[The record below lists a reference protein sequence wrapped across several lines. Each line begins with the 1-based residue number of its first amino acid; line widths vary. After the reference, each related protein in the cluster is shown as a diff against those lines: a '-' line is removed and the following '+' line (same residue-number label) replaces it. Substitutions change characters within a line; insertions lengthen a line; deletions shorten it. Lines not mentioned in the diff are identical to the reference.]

1 MKNIAVTVCL
11 SVIALSALGGDMSN
25 SIELTQLYIVG
36 DATHTA
42 WDLGKADEMHRIDKG
57 VFEWTGELAGGKDF
71 KFMNSRD
78 GWHKHIVATSGEY
91 ITWPFMPTGGWT
103 ESMTASSTWPG
114 RADIPSSPISIPC
127 A

>member
-78 GWHKHIVATSGEY
+78 GWHKHIVATS
-91 ITWPFMPTGGWT
+91 
-103 ESMTASSTWPG
+103 
-114 RADIPSSPISIPC
+114 ADCEIQEDGVYHLAFYADWGLDGKYDC
-127 A
+127 